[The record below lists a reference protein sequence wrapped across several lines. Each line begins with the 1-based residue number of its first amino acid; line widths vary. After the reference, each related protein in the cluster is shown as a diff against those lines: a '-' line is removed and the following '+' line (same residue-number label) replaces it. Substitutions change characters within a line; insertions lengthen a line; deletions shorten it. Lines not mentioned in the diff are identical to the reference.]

1 MKILVTGASG
11 FVGNNICKYFSKLTD
26 YEVIGISRSG
36 NHKLKDIKY
45 IEADISNSENI
56 ELLHNNIDSVDIIVH
71 CAACIDKN
79 DFNPELI
86 KVNCQGTLNILEL
99 AKIIQAKK
107 LVYISSIPVIGTPKD
122 IPIDENHLQMP
133 TTSYHASKLMG
144 ENIALMGSKYGINAV
159 SLRLPSPVGKGM
171 NPNTIL
177 PVFVKKCLENKDI
190 EILGNGERI
199 QNYIDIKDIC
209 EAVYRCIIKDVNG
222 IFNIASNESYSNK
235 ELANICKFVLK
246 SNSKIIL
253 SGGNDPE
260 ELNKWIIS
268 IEKAK
273 RLFDFN
279 PTYKIED
286 TIIDIA
292 KELVQ

>member
-11 FVGNNICKYFSKLTD
+11 FVGKNICKYLSELSD
-26 YEVIGISRSG
+26 YEVVGIIRSE
-36 NHKLKDIKY
+36 NHQLMDIKY
-45 IEADISNSENI
+45 IYVDISNSEQM
-56 ELLHNNIDSVDIIVH
+56 ELLYNKIDSIDVIVH

-99 AKIIQAKK
+99 AKIVGVKK
-107 LVYISSIPVIGTPKD
+107 LVYISSIPVIGIPKD

-253 SGGNDPE
+253 SGENDPE

-273 RLFDFN
+273 QLLDFN
-279 PTYKIED
+279 PRYRIED

-292 KELVQ
+292 KELV